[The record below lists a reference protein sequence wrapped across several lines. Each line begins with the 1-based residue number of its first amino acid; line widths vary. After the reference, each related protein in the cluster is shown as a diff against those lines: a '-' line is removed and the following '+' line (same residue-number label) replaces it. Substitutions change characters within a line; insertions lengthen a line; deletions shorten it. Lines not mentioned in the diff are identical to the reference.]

1 MGRILEKRL
10 AEAGYRLL
18 GGTENKEELI
28 LDLLKTKDARY
39 LKAIPFLIYQYNP
52 DLDWIYQ
59 KTLQKGILGQIISF
73 TKTIFA
79 EKNINK
85 QLPNISGKGDLNYEE
100 FKQEFNFE
108 IGTNFGEVVR

>member
-39 LKAIPFLIYQYNP
+39 LKAIPFLIYQYNKNNNHTK
-52 DLDWIYQ
+52 D
-59 KTLQKGILGQIISF
+59 SF
-73 TKTIFA
+73 SY
-79 EKNINK
+79 
-85 QLPNISGKGDLNYEE
+85 LWPM
-100 FKQEFNFE
+100 FE
-108 IGTNFGEVVR
+108 